1 MNPYRSQTDI
11 ASFIA
16 KQAHSGQFRRDGKTP
31 YHTHPEAVAEALAR
45 NGECDNVVAAGWLHD
60 VLEDCPEW
68 DVSRLRMEG
77 INQAVLEA
85 VYRLTKPRGLLGSTG
100 DRYMDY
106 IRLVAVNPIAR
117 KVKIQDILHNLQST
131 PRPEHVSKYAHALG
145 VLIQ

>member
-16 KQAHSGQFRRDGKTP
+16 RQAHSGQFRRDGKTP
-31 YHTHPEAVAEALAR
+31 YHTHPEAVADALAR

-60 VLEDCPEW
+60 VLEDCHEW
-68 DVSRLRMEG
+68 SVNRLLDAGVNRVVVET
-77 INQAVLEA
+77 
-85 VYRLTKPRGLLGSTG
+85 VYRLTKPNG
-100 DRYMDY
+100 DYMDY

-117 KVKIQDILHNLQST
+117 KVKIQDILHNLQSN
-131 PRPEHVSKYAHALG
+131 PKPENVAKYAHALS

>member
-1 MNPYRSQTDI
+1 MNQYHSQTSI
-11 ASFIA
+11 AREIA
-16 KQAHSGQFRRDGKTP
+16 IEAHAGQFRRDGTTP

-85 VYRLTKPRGLLGSTG
+85 VYRLTKPRGFAGSTG

-117 KVKIQDILHNLQST
+117 KVKIQDILHNLQSN
-131 PRPEHVSKYAHALG
+131 PKPENVTKYAHALS